1 MASIVHRPL
10 NRFRKSDH
18 QRTFHE
24 RWGDLAISAPTD
36 GAWNQLDA
44 CDGPVS
50 RKRHSRHGSIPETN
64 SSRGSYASDDDDY
77 DEALSLT
84 DNSPVPSR
92 QNSFSV
98 RTLDPRRLSMR
109 LTPRPKTPADGTK
122 DKKQYPSSERDRRTD
137 FAYKPIHQD
146 YPSEV
151 AEKMTRQNPHHS
163 SSRFRYIPANP
174 EYSGQP
180 ETAGSCQRYT
190 STGRASPVNGVVGLP
205 ERGARQRPHYRET
218 VPDGVRSHSLPRD
231 DTHARSFA
239 SCRLVHRGE
248 LDPGQRAGSPG
259 AKHASSSKG
268 RKTARSSRYM
278 TMTMVPDP
286 EDIYG

>member
-205 ERGARQRPHYRET
+205 ERGARQRPYYRET

-231 DTHARSFA
+231 DTHTRSFA